1 MEVLREK
8 VPFMINEEEKFKQSA
23 YKLTTWNFEA
33 LLISW
38 YKSGKKKNEKKT
50 KKEENKATYLQ
61 AGQCHR
67 ILRPIWI
74 SIW

>member
-23 YKLTTWNFEA
+23 YNMTTWNFEA

-38 YKSGKKKNEKKT
+38 YKSGKKRQRKRKIKQLI
-50 KKEENKATYLQ
+50 YRQ
-61 AGQCHR
+61 ASVIG
-67 ILRPIWI
+67 
-74 SIW
+74 S